1 MKRFDT
7 IEQYGARTAI
17 YADRAYSYEE
27 MIEAA
32 DAIAR
37 EVGNRTLVFCLC
49 ANTKESIFGYVGF
62 LRGRIVPLL
71 LDAAIQSEQL
81 QHLINRYRPTHIWA
95 NRDHDVLAQEMD
107 PVYAYGD
114 YVLFANSYRI
124 EHTLHEELALLLTTS
139 GSTGSPKL
147 VRLSYDNVFHN
158 AASIVSYLDITE
170 DDRPITTLPMNY
182 SYGLSILNS
191 HFVSGAT
198 VVVTDASIMQKEFW
212 QLCRDQHVTTFGGVP
227 FIYEMLQRLKFETME
242 LPSLTKLTQ
251 AGGKLNSDLASTF
264 TDTCERK
271 GIQFF
276 MMYGQT
282 EATAR
287 MSYLPPHQNRSKAGG
302 IGIAIPGGALMLR
315 NEEGERINSPHVVG
329 ELIYKGANV
338 SLGYAETLSDLA
350 MGDENAGVLH
360 TGDLAYMDEDGYFFI
375 VGRLKRMIKMHGN
388 RISLDELE
396 ELLRARGYACVCT
409 GTDDELY
416 VYTLHDD
423 VASVKQVIR
432 GLMNPRGVTIL
443 RIDTIPR
450 NESGKVLYS
459 ALPKRELV
467 TT

>member
-17 YADRAYSYEE
+17 YANRAYSYEE

-37 EVGNRTLVFCLC
+37 EVGDRTLVFCLC

-81 QHLINRYRPTHIWA
+81 QRLIDRYRPTHIWA

-107 PVYAYGD
+107 SVYAYGD
-114 YVLFANSYRI
+114 YELFANPYKKQ
-124 EHTLHEELALLLTTS
+124 HTLHDELALLLTTS

-158 AASIVSYLDITE
+158 AASIVSYLEINE

-191 HFVSGAT
+191 HLVSGAT
-198 VVVTDASIMQKEFW
+198 VVVTDVSIMQKEFW
-212 QLCRDQHVTTFGGVP
+212 QLCREQYVTTFGGVP

-251 AGGKLNSDLASTF
+251 AGGKLNPDLSSAF
-264 TDTCERK
+264 TDICERK

-287 MSYLPPHQNRSKAGG
+287 MSYLPPHQNQSKADS
-302 IGIAIPGGALMLR
+302 IGIAIPGGKLTLR
-315 NEEGERINSPHVVG
+315 KETGEAITSPHVVG
-329 ELIYKGANV
+329 ELVYEGTNV

-350 MGDENAGVLH
+350 MGDENEGVLQ

-388 RISLDELE
+388 RISLDEME
-396 ELLRARGYACVCT
+396 DLLRARGHECVCA

-432 GLMNPRGVTIL
+432 GLMHPRGVTIL
-443 RIDTIPR
+443 RIDAIPR
-450 NESGKVLYS
+450 NASGKVLYS
-459 ALPKRELV
+459 SLPKRELV